1 MGSTL
6 TLGALGCSVST
17 NTNIEELHLYIPDSL
32 SDYPYD
38 CLHRKDKKGKCTRLI
53 ICFKLVSSQNTESYY
68 RNQTSLKGLFL
79 ITFRIKMRF
88 FSISSAFDFKTR
100 AFY

>member
-38 CLHRKDKKGKCTRLI
+38 CLHRKDKKENVPDL
-53 ICFKLVSSQNTESYY
+53 
-68 RNQTSLKGLFL
+68 LFAL
-79 ITFRIKMRF
+79 NLFHRRILSPITGIKPV
-88 FSISSAFDFKTR
+88 
-100 AFY
+100 